1 MDRHQNIQ
9 FIIEN
14 IFPEKGNLHQRL
26 NKILDQFSDKELI
39 FATRVIVLKRTG
51 KMGAKD
57 LKSLNRILEK
67 YGGRIDIN
75 VQLINDNEL
84 LLTEEF
90 VFLS

>member
-14 IFPEKGNLHQRL
+14 IFPE
-26 NKILDQFSDKELI
+26 
-39 FATRVIVLKRTG
+39 
-51 KMGAKD
+51 MGAKD
-57 LKSLNRILEK
+57 LKSLNRILQK